1 VPTPARPGRTARAA
15 AWATALG
22 LAVVA
27 PVGLVAA
34 LGAPAQADAS
44 ADALADIPPG
54 MLGLYQRSAERCP
67 GLPWAVLAAI
77 GKIESDHGRL
87 SARGVRSGS
96 NFAGAAGPM
105 QFGIGGR
112 AGDTWSEYGVDGDGN
127 GTVDV
132 YDPADAV
139 PAAADYLCA
148 HGGGD
153 PSRLSAAVFAYN
165 HADWYV
171 ADVLAQAAE
180 YTIVLPPSSATGV
193 AQAAI
198 AFAESKLGLPYQW
211 GGTGPLYDC
220 SGLTQAAYAAAGVQ
234 LRRTSRE
241 QFWDGPRVPLA
252 QLEPGDLVFYAD
264 DVTDPATI
272 HHLGLYVGD
281 GRMIESPRT
290 GAFVRYASI
299 DRPGYIGAVR
309 PVASSAVGA
318 Q

>member
-1 VPTPARPGRTARAA
+1 MKGLRWAA
-15 AWATALG
+15 AVG

-27 PVGLVAA
+27 PLMAVAA
-34 LGAPAQADAS
+34 IGSPAPATAS
-44 ADALADIPPG
+44 TDALTDIPPN
-54 MLGLYQRSAERCP
+54 MLALYQHSAERCP

-77 GKIESDHGRL
+77 GKVESDHGRL
-87 SARGVRSGS
+87 TAPGVRSAS
-96 NFAGAAGPM
+96 NSAGAAGPM

-112 AGDTWSEYGVDGDGN
+112 AGDTWAAFGVDGDAN

-132 YDPADAV
+132 YDAADAV

-148 HGGGD
+148 NGGGD
-153 PSRLSAAVFAYN
+153 PSRLSDAVFAYN

-171 ADVLAQAAE
+171 ADVLAQAAA
-180 YTIVLPPSSATGV
+180 YTVLPPTVATGV
-193 AQAAI
+193 AETAI

-220 SGLTQAAYAAAGVQ
+220 SGLTQAAYAAAGVP

-241 QFWDGPRVPLA
+241 QFWDGPRVPLD
-252 QLEPGDLVFYAD
+252 QLEPGDLVFYAR

-281 GRMIESPRT
+281 GRMIEAART
-290 GAFVRYASI
+290 GTRIRFASI
-299 DRPGYIGAVR
+299 DRPGYIGAIR
-309 PVASSAVGA
+309 PAASAGA
-318 Q
+318 GR